1 MNCRACGR
9 LLGEHP
15 VCEMDSGGTLRCE
28 YFVDPE
34 TNGIGSAALKLSDDW
49 PGWPPWAGYIRT
61 EPVKFLPFPATIPKS
76 GNYLP
81 VSNGLIQLPEEP
93 RTAPAKY
100 EPYALAHA
108 EVLTKRRAEITRVQ
122 PAFEKA
128 WKAWQDPSPRNLWW
142 RKYYH
147 IFW

>member
-9 LLGEHP
+9 TMGEHP
-15 VCEMDSGGTLRCE
+15 LVRCE

-49 PGWPPWAGYIRT
+49 
-61 EPVKFLPFPATIPKS
+61 S
-76 GNYLP
+76 GRP
-81 VSNGLIQLPEEP
+81 PEEP

-100 EPYALAHA
+100 EPYALTHA
-108 EVLTKRRAEITRVQ
+108 EVLAKRRAEIARVQ

-128 WKAWQDPSPRNLWW
+128 WKAWQNPSPQNLWW

-147 IFW
+147 IFG

>member
-1 MNCRACGR
+1 M
-9 LLGEHP
+9 GEHP
-15 VCEMDSGGTLRCE
+15 VLENDDRADYLQCE

-34 TNGIGSAALKLSDDW
+34 TNGIGSAALEDH
-49 PGWPPWAGYIRT
+49 GWPWWKSTASLEPRT
-61 EPVKFLPFPATIPKS
+61 TPAKFLPFPATIPKS